1 VRFEF
6 VSIAFAA
13 LRANLLRSLLT
24 MLGIVIGVAAVI
36 AMIAIG
42 DGAQQSVQDRIGK
55 LGTTTLQIDAT
66 FVRQAGVQLN
76 ARRRMTIDDADAIE
90 ERAPHIVA
98 VQPQQDKPL
107 QFQWGDRNTNI
118 RVTGA
123 TPDFLDVQ
131 KFSIAAGQMFTS
143 ADDLGRQRVA
153 VLGAGVLTQ
162 LGITDPYDIIGQ
174 RVRIGGVQF
183 TVIGTLEPKG
193 AGSVF
198 GSPDDQV
205 IVPFGTGHY
214 RLFKTDWVDDIF
226 ALAASEGD
234 LPIATAEIEA
244 ALRRA
249 HRLRE
254 GQPDDFRIRNQA
266 TFLETLNEA
275 TQIFTSLLAGIAA
288 VSLLVGGIGIMN
300 IMLVSVTERTREIGV
315 RKALGA
321 TRRNILMQFLS
332 EALTLCLLGGA
343 IGVACGLAGAIVLR
357 DAFGWN
363 AVLGPTSIALAFAF
377 ATVVG
382 LFFGVWPARRA
393 ASLDPIQALRY
404 E

>member
-42 DGAQQSVQDRIGK
+42 DGAQQSVQNRIAR

-66 FVRQAGVQLN
+66 FVRQAGIQLN

-98 VQPQQDKPL
+98 VQPQQDKSL
-107 QFQWGDRNTNI
+107 QIQWGDRNTNI

-183 TVIGTLEPKG
+183 TIIGTLAPKG

-234 LPIATAEIEA
+234 LPVATAEIEA

-363 AVLGPTSIALAFAF
+363 AVLGPTPIALAFAF